1 MTPTNHTVITREGMQ
16 RKMDRMIA
24 RDLQKRFPEI
34 YNQLFAEAQATM
46 RFDQANPF
54 ATVIGRNTPGQSP
67 LEKAIRANKRQ
78 LMKQAIDT
86 GKLEVVLDT
95 RIGAQ
100 S

>member
-46 RFDQANPF
+46 RFDNANPF
-54 ATVIGRNTPGQSP
+54 ATIIGRNKVGQSP
-67 LEKAIRANKRQ
+67 LEKAVRANKRQ
-78 LMKQAIDT
+78 LMKQAIET
-86 GKLEVVLDT
+86 GHLEVVAPKRL
-95 RIGAQ
+95 GV
-100 S
+100 